1 MATPL
6 PAVNVVQNFR
16 DAWELLQQRL
26 APGRLAESDAN
37 IVALRTQVAKKYKME
52 SVQAAAPQQIADVL
66 YEAVEALYFNGVLQ
80 WEKTSQ
86 AFHQKMVMK
95 RQQEFEAKER
105 ARVEREK
112 LKNSK
117 PFDTGGKHAEAQKAK
132 DAEEKR
138 QKIAQAQI
146 NFLIET
152 YSVNASYPGAID
164 QSKTEAG
171 RAALRG
177 IRIHHQGKYDAVLTL
192 KVLQQAYLHET
203 PEAIIRAAERETN
216 RLDLVANP
224 TERPRRDSLGVL

>member
-6 PAVNVVQNFR
+6 PAVNVVEKYQQ
-16 DAWELLQQRL
+16 AWDLLQQRL
-26 APGRLAESDAN
+26 APSRLKATTRTAD
-37 IVALRTQVAKKYKME
+37 ALRDYTAKYDMN
-52 SVQAAAPQQIADVL
+52 AATVEQMVNA
-66 YEAVEALYFNGVLQ
+66 YMEAVESLFFNRVLD
-80 WEKTSQ
+80 WETVSPS
-86 AFHQKMVMK
+86 FHQKMVIK
-95 RQQEFEAKER
+95 QQQAFETKER
-105 ARVEREK
+105 ARIEK
-112 LKNSK
+112 EKAENLK
-117 PFDTGGKHAEAQKAK
+117 PFDTGASKQVEAQKSK
-132 DAEEKR
+132 DEEEKR
-138 QKIAQAQI
+138 QKTAQAQI

-224 TERPRRDSLGVL
+224 TEKPRRDSLGTY